1 MTDEQLVF
9 YCSPTLAGLKTGNL
23 FHCRYECPEG
33 GCGGVCKMRCRLVAE
48 FRELNRTLNPK
59 GLRIIPLRIRNGSV
73 LTYLYRPADLARDL
87 ESPEAQSLLEEL
99 GYGGLSVNQCLTKL
113 RVTLQY
119 GEDFPHEIG
128 LFLGYPVED
137 VRGFIEQG
145 SDRCKCTG
153 CWKVYGDVRSAEK
166 LFVKYDC
173 CTACYLHQLAA
184 GTPLDRL
191 AVAV

>member
-9 YCSPTLAGLKTGNL
+9 YCSPTLAGLKTGN
-23 FHCRYECPEG
+23 
-33 GCGGVCKMRCRLVAE
+33 
-48 FRELNRTLNPK
+48 
-59 GLRIIPLRIRNGSV
+59 
-73 LTYLYRPADLARDL
+73 
-87 ESPEAQSLLEEL
+87 
-99 GYGGLSVNQCLTKL
+99 
-113 RVTLQY
+113 
-119 GEDFPHEIG
+119 

-166 LFVKYDC
+166 LFAKYDC
-173 CTACYLHQLAA
+173 CTACYLRQLAA